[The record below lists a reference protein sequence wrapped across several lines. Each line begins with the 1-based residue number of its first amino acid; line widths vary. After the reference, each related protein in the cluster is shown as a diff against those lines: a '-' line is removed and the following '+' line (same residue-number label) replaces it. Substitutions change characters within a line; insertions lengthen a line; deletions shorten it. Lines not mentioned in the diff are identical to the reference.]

1 VDEILVWA
9 AVSLASGG
17 LWMGYDAESKLKTL
31 GQRIEELER
40 RLARPA
46 PGDG

>member
-9 AVSLASGG
+9 AVCLGFGALAAGT
-17 LWMGYDAESKLKTL
+17 DAELKLKKL

-46 PGDG
+46 PEDG